1 MNTRISNLRYADPQ
15 GALIDMDVT
24 RGDETFPFTYAPDD
38 DAPLSNEVRALLQ
51 AGGYTIETYAEPM
64 PDAAALHAYA
74 AVARWRKEIAG
85 ISVSGLNVATDD
97 RSKAL
102 IQGAYLQAQ
111 RDPAFTAQWKTASGA
126 FVTIGAAQIEAV
138 AIAVAAHIQAC
149 FAKEAAVAA
158 DIDNQVIDTFTQID
172 AVFDALT

>member
-1 MNTRISNLRYADPQ
+1 MSTSISNLRYADTQ
-15 GALIDMDVT
+15 SVLIDMDVT
-24 RGDETFPFTYAPDD
+24 RDDQTFPFTYAPDD

-74 AVARWRKEIAG
+74 AGARWRKETGG

-111 RDPAFTAQWKTASGA
+111 RDPAFTALWKTAAGA
-126 FVTIGAAQIEAV
+126 FVTIGAAEIEAV
-138 AIAVAAHIQAC
+138 ALAVAAHIQAC
-149 FAKEAAVAA
+149 FGKEAEVVQA
-158 DIDNQVIDTFTQID
+158 IDNHVIDSFAQID